1 MQNKIIVTFD
11 FDGTLSRKDVQEY
24 AIELIEKGIDVWVLT
39 TRYDEL
45 HKHRYVLNPTNDDLW
60 EVIDNLNIPRWKVRF
75 TNMEWKANYLLHTKV
90 LFHLDDNYNEFFE
103 IRKLK
108 CKTLGI
114 QVNCG
119 NFRNKCNRIIDNYL
133 K

>member
-11 FDGTLSRKDVQEY
+11 FDETLSRKDVQEY
-24 AIELIEKGIDVWVLT
+24 AIELIERGIDVWVLT

-45 HKHRYVLNPTNDDLW
+45 HKHRYEPNPTNDDLW
-60 EVIDNLNIPRWKVRF
+60 AVIDSINIPRFKVRF
-75 TNMEWKANYLLHTKV
+75 TNMEWKANYLLHTNV
-90 LFHLDDNYNEFFE
+90 SLHLDDNYKEF
-103 IRKLK
+103 IKMRNMK
-108 CKTLGI
+108 CKTLGV

-119 NFRNKCNRIIDNYL
+119 SFRNKCNRIINNKL